1 MNAPDS
7 SRYDDFSRANCL
19 KKGALFGFAIG
30 MLVGMFWV
38 GIAPPEGGELA
49 SLSRFKDVIIAGIA
63 LGVVIGLLWPKPI
76 APKSVTEDKAA
87 NQPLNTEN

>member
-1 MNAPDS
+1 MNVPDS

-38 GIAPPEGGELA
+38 GIAPPEGGELT
-49 SLSRFKDVIIAGIA
+49 SLARFRNIIIAGIA
-63 LGVVIGLLWPKPI
+63 LGLIIGAFWPKPTD
-76 APKSVTEDKAA
+76 PKRPEDHNQSDVSKA
-87 NQPLNTEN
+87 ES